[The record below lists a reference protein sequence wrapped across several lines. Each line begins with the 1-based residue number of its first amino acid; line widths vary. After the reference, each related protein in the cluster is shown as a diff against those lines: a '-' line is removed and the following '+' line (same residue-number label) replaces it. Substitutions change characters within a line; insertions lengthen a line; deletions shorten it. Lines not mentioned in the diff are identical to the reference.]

1 MQLLVDLCPAH
12 LCAALAPL
20 GLCFDCPV
28 VTCEGWQRWA
38 FAKCSK
44 KSRRP
49 LRMGTALAL
58 VF

>member
-1 MQLLVDLCPAH
+1 MQLLVDLCRAH
-12 LCAALAPL
+12 LCTALAPL

-28 VTCEGWQRWA
+28 VTCEGQRWA
-38 FAKCSK
+38 FAKCFN
-44 KSRRP
+44 KSQKP